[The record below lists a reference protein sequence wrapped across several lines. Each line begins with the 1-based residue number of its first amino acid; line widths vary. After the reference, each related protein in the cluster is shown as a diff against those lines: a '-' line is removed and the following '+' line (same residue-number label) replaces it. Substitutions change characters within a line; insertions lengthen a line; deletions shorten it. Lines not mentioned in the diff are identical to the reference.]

1 MTRGFSQHLLAGL
14 SMGFLLLVPLQ
25 PASATIIFD
34 DHFTGDSGGI
44 PANWS
49 RLFGTGAVVEAG
61 TTVTLGQDGVG
72 DDVAIGSDAT
82 VDPSSGTMTIQT
94 EFTGIVGQ
102 GMSGLFAGSWPSLVG
117 FFGCA
122 IRLDD
127 GRLEVTV
134 GDAEGG
140 SEWYDV
146 GHLVGYTGGPIR
158 LTMVLGP
165 TWFSVSTDS
174 PPFSSGPIDYT
185 AVFSTFTRED
195 LGSAAHALLFD
206 YGDPGTTIVDRILVD
221 VEGATPVE
229 SMTFGRIKALFRR

>member
-1 MTRGFSQHLLAGL
+1 MTRRFSQRLLAGL
-14 SMGFLLLVPLQ
+14 SMGFLLLVPPQ
-25 PASATIIFD
+25 PVSATIVFD

-49 RLFGTGAVVEAG
+49 RLFGTGTVVEAG

-82 VDPSSGTMTIQT
+82 VDPSSGTVTIET
-94 EFTGIVGQ
+94 DFDGIAGQ
-102 GMSGLFAGSWPSLVG
+102 GMSGLFVGWPPPV

-122 IRLDD
+122 IRTED
-127 GRLEVTV
+127 GRLEVNV
-134 GDAEGG
+134 GDTEGG
-140 SEWYDV
+140 TEWYDV
-146 GHLVGYTGGPIR
+146 GYLVGYTGGPIR

-206 YGDPGTTIVDRILVD
+206 YGDPGTTIVDRVLVE

-229 SMTFGRIKALFRR
+229 SMTFGRIKALYRR